1 MVSSRRFATSRR
13 RQQLHGIR
21 AALRR
26 QREHHALPTLFSWR
40 WIDSV
45 LMLDSCPGSGCFF
58 PSTNGRFML
67 ITRGLTSFTQHV
79 LCWLRSHTLSEEL
92 LLQLVRTSH
101 ASASG
106 SRIALTNDRTRIVSK
121 FPSSHA
127 LMTECQTRCPRVCIN
142 KWIIRRRPKLTRAP
156 CEIGLRRAARLPH
169 ATLQTPSPP
178 QHHVANSTQ

>member
-1 MVSSRRFATSRR
+1 MVSSRWAATSRR

-26 QREHHALPTLFSWR
+26 QREHRALPALFSWR

-45 LMLDSCPGSGCFF
+45 LMQDSCPAPGFFF
-58 PSTNGRFML
+58 PSTNARFML
-67 ITRGLTSFTQHV
+67 TTRDLTSFTQHE

-101 ASASG
+101 AFASG

-127 LMTECQTRCPRVCIN
+127 LMTMCQTRCPRVCIN
-142 KWIIRRRPKLTRAP
+142 KWIIRREPNLTRVP
-156 CEIGLRRAARLPH
+156 CEIGQLL
-169 ATLQTPSPP
+169 PSPP
-178 QHHVANSTQ
+178 TRR